1 MASTGLYIMRLAN
14 KIPFFSNCVYCAVL
28 FYFGCDIINLENKLF
43 SIYEGI
49 PEQELGQS
57 LYITIVFWI
66 FIITQ

>member
-49 PEQELGQS
+49 PEKELGQ
-57 LYITIVFWI
+57 
-66 FIITQ
+66 